1 MNTELLI
8 QSITKE
14 INQLQEII
22 NKRKKILHEIKNNNT
37 DFNNFNDIVQNETN
51 EICQ

>member
-22 NKRKKILHEIKNNNT
+22 NKRKKILNEIKNNNT
-37 DFNNFNDIVQNETN
+37 DFNNFDDVLQEQTN
-51 EICQ
+51 EIY